1 MIKESLFIVN
11 KNSRAVQ
18 NRNTSETD
26 LLESLKSLV
35 YVARRILGEE
45 NQAMHMKT
53 MPMKMLKEL
62 SNDFM

>member
-1 MIKESLFIVN
+1 M
-11 KNSRAVQ
+11 Q

-26 LLESLKSLV
+26 LLESLKPLV

-45 NQAMHMKT
+45 DQAMHMKAI
-53 MPMKMLKEL
+53 PMKMLKEL

>member
-1 MIKESLFIVN
+1 M
-11 KNSRAVQ
+11 Q